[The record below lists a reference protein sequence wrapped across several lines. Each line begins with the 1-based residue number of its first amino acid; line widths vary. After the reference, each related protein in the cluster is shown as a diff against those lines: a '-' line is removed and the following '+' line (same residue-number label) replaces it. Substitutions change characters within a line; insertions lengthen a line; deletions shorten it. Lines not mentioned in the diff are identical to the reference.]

1 VQTSIVEAADD
12 TTTTTTSTLEVTVAP
27 VAPIATEEET
37 SPAAVVMTIMITI
50 VIVIAIEIEIV
61 IVITIVITIDFVIV
75 IVIADQSFLED
86 GVHRLATK
94 VTLGLTGIAGV
105 SAPDRAL
112 ARHRHRHEIAAGL
125 VLGRRCRGAP
135 RAVPAGTCLARMNSD
150 ATRRH
155 AQRPVRRSMAGDAA
169 RRRTSV
175 SPMRT
180 TTTTMTAML
189 IVIGVIVIVI
199 VIVVVVAMTM
209 MMTTRT
215 GQVQSAREHLALGMN
230 AKGNRTM
237 THLLQMT
244 M

>member
-27 VAPIATEEET
+27 AAPIATEEET
-37 SPAAVVMTIMITI
+37 SLTAVVMTIMITI
-50 VIVIAIEIEIV
+50 VIAIAIEIV
-61 IVITIVITIDFVIV
+61 IVIVITIDFVIVIV

-86 GVHRLATK
+86 GVHCLATK
-94 VTLGLTGIAGV
+94 VTLGLTGIAAV

-125 VLGRRCRGAP
+125 VLGRRCRGAT

-155 AQRPVRRSMAGDAA
+155 ARRPVRRSMAGDAA
-169 RRRTSV
+169 TRRTSV

-180 TTTTMTAML
+180 TTTTMTAMP

-209 MMTTRT
+209 MMTTTTT
-215 GQVQSAREHLALGMN
+215 GQVQSARGHLALGMN